1 MKEFDAIVI
10 GAGQAGIPLAKKLA
24 KSGMTVALIE
34 KRMVGGT
41 CINDGCTPTK
51 TLVAS
56 ARMAYLARTQS
67 AKLGVDISSFEL
79 NFEHIMARKNAIVAQ
94 FRAGSIKGLE
104 AIDNLTL
111 IYGEAKFIS
120 DKVIAVNSSTGDV
133 ATYTAK
139 NIMINTGCSPVIPNI
154 EGVHEIEFLTS
165 TTILELKE
173 VPKHLLIVGG
183 GYIGL
188 EFGQMFSRFGSEVTI
203 IEHSDR
209 LLPHEDE
216 DVCGVMTELFREEGV
231 EVITQA
237 KVTGFEK
244 YGPDRIRVRYE
255 GSDGMQ
261 TTMCTHV
268 LLASGRK
275 PQTDQLGLENTGITA
290 DDHGFIHVDDYL
302 RTQVEGVFALGDVK
316 GGPAFTHI
324 SYNDHL
330 LVADFLIRGERESIK
345 GRLVPYC
352 MFTDPQIGRIGIT
365 EEQAI
370 EQKLDYLVAKLPMK
384 NVARAIE
391 TGETRGFMKAVV
403 DKQTKLIL
411 GATIIGEQGG
421 EIMTVL
427 QMAMMG
433 KITYSQVRFAIFAH
447 PLYAESLNNLFMS
460 LDA

>member
-154 EGVHEIEFLTS
+154 EGIHEIEFLTS
-165 TTILELKE
+165 TTILELE
-173 VPKHLLIVGG
+173 DVPKHLLIVGG

-216 DVCGVMTELFREEGV
+216 DVCGVMTELFRDEGV

-237 KVTGFEK
+237 KVT
-244 YGPDRIRVRYE
+244 
-255 GSDGMQ
+255 
-261 TTMCTHV
+261 
-268 LLASGRK
+268 
-275 PQTDQLGLENTGITA
+275 
-290 DDHGFIHVDDYL
+290 
-302 RTQVEGVFALGDVK
+302 
-316 GGPAFTHI
+316 
-324 SYNDHL
+324 
-330 LVADFLIRGERESIK
+330 
-345 GRLVPYC
+345 
-352 MFTDPQIGRIGIT
+352 
-365 EEQAI
+365 
-370 EQKLDYLVAKLPMK
+370 
-384 NVARAIE
+384 
-391 TGETRGFMKAVV
+391 
-403 DKQTKLIL
+403 
-411 GATIIGEQGG
+411 
-421 EIMTVL
+421 
-427 QMAMMG
+427 
-433 KITYSQVRFAIFAH
+433 
-447 PLYAESLNNLFMS
+447 
-460 LDA
+460 